1 MSALERVSFEFFPP
15 KSDEGVTK
23 LASVRA
29 RLSAAQPEFSSVTYG
44 AGGSTRDRTLD
55 LVLQIQGE
63 GRAVAPHLSIGS
75 DDPGAVRALVDR
87 YREAGVD
94 RIVALRG
101 DVPSGMGGRGSIHY
115 ASELVALLRDH
126 AGDHFKI
133 EVAAYPE
140 VHPDAASPESDI
152 EHFAEKVAAGAD
164 GAITQ
169 YFYNADAYF
178 DFVNR
183 ATDAGVSI
191 PIIPGIMPITNFD
204 GLKRFSDAC
213 GAEIPRWIRLRLE
226 RYRDD
231 PAALSA
237 FGLDVVSQLC
247 DRLIAGGAP
256 GLHFYTMNQSKP
268 SLELLRRLGHPLA
281 A

>member
-15 KSDEGVTK
+15 KSDEGVTR

-29 RLSAAQPEFSSVTYG
+29 RLAAAQPEFCSVTYG

-55 LVLQIQGE
+55 LVLEIQGE

-75 DDPGAVRALVDR
+75 DDPDAVRALVDR
-87 YREAGVD
+87 YREAGVH

-101 DVPSGMGGRGSIHY
+101 DVPSGMGGRGSVHY

-126 AGDHFKI
+126 AGDHFTI

-183 ATDAGVSI
+183 AADAGVSI

-247 DRLIAGGAP
+247 DRLLAGGAP

-268 SLELLRRLGHPLA
+268 SLELLRRLGHHLA

>member
-1 MSALERVSFEFFPP
+1 MAALERISFEFFPP
-15 KSDEGVTK
+15 KSHEGVRK
-23 LASVRA
+23 LAAVRE
-29 RLSAAQPEFSSVTYG
+29 RLAAIRPEFYSVTYG

-55 LVLQIQGE
+55 LVLEIQSE

-75 DDPGAVRALVDR
+75 DDANTVRSLVDR
-87 YREAGVD
+87 YREAGVR

-101 DVPSGMGGRGSIHY
+101 DVPSGMGGRGAIHY

-126 AGDHFKI
+126 SGNHFRI

-140 VHPDAASPESDI
+140 IHPDAASPEEDI
-152 EHFAEKVAAGAD
+152 KYFAAKVAAGAD
-164 GAITQ
+164 EAITQ

-178 DFVNR
+178 DFVDR
-183 ATDAGVSI
+183 AASAGVSI

-204 GLKRFSDAC
+204 GLKRFSEAC

-247 DRLIAGGAP
+247 ERLVMGGAP

-268 SLELLRRLGHPLA
+268 SLQLLHRLGHPLA